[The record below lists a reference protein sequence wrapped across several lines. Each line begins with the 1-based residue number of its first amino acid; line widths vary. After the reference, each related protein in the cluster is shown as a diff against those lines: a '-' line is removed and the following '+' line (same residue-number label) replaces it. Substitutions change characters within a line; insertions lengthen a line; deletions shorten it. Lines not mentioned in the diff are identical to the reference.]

1 MFHSWAEE
9 RLSKRPMRLAPNVP
23 SAVTRFVPMEP
34 APPVTSTVLRRKV
47 SERSLTSLRRTIL
60 ALHPFHGSSDAFL
73 RGDLRV
79 VLKIP
84 DCLRAVHRFYLRGE
98 GLRVLVG
105 DDGIVAAC
113 NLQDEVRVGL
123 DVSLP
128 FRPARDVVDFTR
140 HEVVHD
146 VCESASGG
154 LHRG

>member
-9 RLSKRPMRLAPNVP
+9 RLSKTTMRFTSNVA
-23 SAVTRFVPMEP
+23 SAFTRFVPMEP

-113 NLQDEVRVGL
+113 NLKDEVGVGL

-128 FRPARDVVDFTR
+128 LEQARDVVKFTWR
-140 HEVVHD
+140 EIIHIVTESRAEDYDVV
-146 VCESASGG
+146 
-154 LHRG
+154 